1 MHLITWSG
9 RLHVASKSYTSHR
22 RATRRVEEL
31 HVASKRPRYA
41 RRVEEVCTTRRR
53 GMHDASKRYARRV
66 EEVCTTRRRATR
78 RVCTTCRKDT
88 QLSRTRKTSRRHAT
102 CEMSNASKRYTTR
115 QARKTPRRIRTLSNC
130 EDATNSKSDY
140 MALEMTN

>member
-1 MHLITWSG
+1 MT
-9 RLHVASKSYTSHR
+9 RR

-31 HVASKRPRYA
+31 HVASKRPRYARRVEEVRTTRRRGIHDASKRYA

-66 EEVCTTRRRATR
+66 EELHDEYAR
-78 RVCTTCRKDT
+78 RVE
-88 QLSRTRKTSRRHAT
+88 KTHNLAEHARHAT
-102 CEMSNASKRYTTR
+102 CEMSNASKKYTTR

-130 EDATNSKSDY
+130 EVATNSKSDY
-140 MALEMTN
+140 MALDMTN